1 MHKLTN
7 EQSRRMSELLND
19 VTGTSRQTLF
29 EEALQMGRDS
39 LTAELSTDVVVDAP
53 PAEEPPAD
61 VPPLFVDDLLAEIPA
76 GDGSL
81 IVPAADKGPWEDHP
95 EQAFLDGVAPAD
107 QPLNP

>member
-7 EQSRRMSELLND
+7 EQSRRMAELLND

-29 EEALQMGRDS
+29 EVALQMGRDS
-39 LTAELSTDVVVDAP
+39 LMAEMAVVSEALAKEPPTEAPLLTAEGLS
-53 PAEEPPAD
+53 AE
-61 VPPLFVDDLLAEIPA
+61 DLTV
-76 GDGSL
+76 DGSL

-107 QPLNP
+107 QPPTT